1 MQALLRRIVT
11 AGAAAAAAVA
21 ARKAVELGWG
31 LARDEPPPTAADVQG
46 DAELRDL
53 LLWSALVATAVVV
66 ARKLA
71 VSRTEHLLEG
81 DAAG

>member
-1 MQALLRRIVT
+1 MQALLRRIIA

-31 LARDEPPPTAADVQG
+31 LARDGSPPTAVDVQS

-53 LLWSALVATAVVV
+53 LLWSVLVAGAVVV

-71 VSRTEHLLEG
+71 VSRAERLFGGGEE
-81 DAAG
+81 A